1 MAQQLAS
8 LPTRAWPPVGTSW
21 TADGFYLVPTKKR
34 NCGTSPVRQLL
45 DGIYSDACISSQ
57 LLLPADGFYLVPT
70 KHNNCGTSP
79 ETGVAFTDIVDSQ

>member
-1 MAQQLAS
+1 VRQLLDGIYSDACIS
-8 LPTRAWPPVGTSW
+8 SQLLLP
-21 TADGFYLVPTKKR
+21 ADGFYLVPTKKR

>member
-8 LPTRAWPPVGTSW
+8 LPT
-21 TADGFYLVPTKKR
+21 ADGFYLATKKR
-34 NCGTSPVRQLL
+34 NCGISPVRQLL
-45 DGIYSDACISSQ
+45 DEIYSGACISSQ